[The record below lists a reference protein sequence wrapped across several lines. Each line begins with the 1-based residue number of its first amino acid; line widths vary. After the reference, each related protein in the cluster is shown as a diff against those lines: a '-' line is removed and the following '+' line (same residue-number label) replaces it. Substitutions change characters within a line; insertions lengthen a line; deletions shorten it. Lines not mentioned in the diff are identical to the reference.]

1 MLLKKCFCKEAFLST
16 VCQYIL
22 FKFVFSIYTQIY
34 IISHSYTTTVN
45 DAVILYIIIP
55 IISGVLCYIIISIR
69 CFKIQKRTVKS
80 KAYKQ
85 KFACRMLAIACFIL
99 IGYGLEILHVKNP
112 EFSVRLLEIAGI
124 NNNYVFD
131 FVFRF
136 STYIL
141 VAIFPISYA
150 LTEFLFSSGV
160 RKHNIT

>member
-1 MLLKKCFCKEAFLST
+1 MLFKKRFCKEAFLST

-34 IISHSYTTTVN
+34 IISHSYTATVTV
-45 DAVILYIIIP
+45 AVILYIIIP
-55 IISGVLCYIIISIR
+55 IISGVVCYMIMSIR
-69 CFKIQKRTVKS
+69 RFKIQKRNVKS
-80 KAYKQ
+80 KASKQ
-85 KFACRMLAIACFIL
+85 KFACRMLAITCFIL

-112 EFSVRLLEIAGI
+112 EFAVRLLEIAGI
-124 NNNYVFD
+124 NNNFVFD

-160 RKHNIT
+160 RKQNIA